1 MERDG
6 DEVHLNETEATGGVK
21 NQGVIYVLGIS
32 LLLVVV
38 ALSVIWIFGAT
49 AK

>member
-1 MERDG
+1 MEWQG

-21 NQGVIYVLGIS
+21 QHGVRYVLGFS

-38 ALSVIWIFGAT
+38 ALSAIWILGSIL
-49 AK
+49 